1 MLLTV
6 ATFGNQTLF
15 HTQIWLLFD
24 VVGVLGRRVVLQST
38 VDLIADKAERV
49 SLQLDVMREIRH
61 QLLPYQVGDR
71 PITGPMVI
79 SDGSTIDSLTLMD
92 MIMALED
99 RFDVSLPMNLI
110 AEIRTVDQLAN
121 TILTLCGRA

>member
-1 MLLTV
+1 M
-6 ATFGNQTLF
+6 
-15 HTQIWLLFD
+15 
-24 VVGVLGRRVVLQST
+24 QST

-99 RFDVSLPMNLI
+99 RFDVSLPINVI
-110 AEIRTVDQLAN
+110 AEIRTVDQLAE
-121 TILTLCGRA
+121 TILTLCLRA

>member
-1 MLLTV
+1 M
-6 ATFGNQTLF
+6 
-15 HTQIWLLFD
+15 
-24 VVGVLGRRVVLQST
+24 QST
-38 VDLIADKAERV
+38 VDLVADKAEHV

-71 PITGPMVI
+71 PITGTTVI

-99 RFDVSLPMNLI
+99 RFDVSLPINLI
-110 AEIRTVDQLAN
+110 AEIRTVDQLAQ
-121 TILTLCGRA
+121 TILTLCARA

>member
-1 MLLTV
+1 M
-6 ATFGNQTLF
+6 
-15 HTQIWLLFD
+15 
-24 VVGVLGRRVVLQST
+24 QST
-38 VDLIADKAERV
+38 VELVADNVERV

-71 PITGPMVI
+71 PITGTTVI
-79 SDGSTIDSLTLMD
+79 SDGSTIDSLTVMD

-99 RFDVSLPMNLI
+99 RFDVSLPINMI
-110 AEIRTVDQLAN
+110 AEVCTVDQLAE

>member
-1 MLLTV
+1 
-6 ATFGNQTLF
+6 
-15 HTQIWLLFD
+15 
-24 VVGVLGRRVVLQST
+24 LQST
-38 VDLIADKAERV
+38 VDLIADNAERV

-71 PITGPMVI
+71 PITGATVI

-99 RFDVSLPMNLI
+99 RFDVSLPINMI
-110 AEIRTVDQLAN
+110 AEIRTVDQLAD
-121 TILTLCGRA
+121 TILTLCARA

>member
-1 MLLTV
+1 M
-6 ATFGNQTLF
+6 
-15 HTQIWLLFD
+15 
-24 VVGVLGRRVVLQST
+24 QST
-38 VDLIADKAERV
+38 INLIADKAERV

-71 PITGPMVI
+71 PITGGTVI

-99 RFDVSLPMNLI
+99 RFDVSLPLNVI
-110 AEIRTVDQLAN
+110 AEIRTVDQLAD

>member
-1 MLLTV
+1 MLWV
-6 ATFGNQTLF
+6 AAWVENE
-15 HTQIWLLFD
+15 
-24 VVGVLGRRVVLQST
+24 VQSSGE
-38 VDLIADKAERV
+38 LIADGAERV

-71 PITGPMVI
+71 PITGTTVI

-99 RFDVSLPMNLI
+99 RFDVSLPINMI
-110 AEIRTVDQLAN
+110 AEVRTVDQLAE
-121 TILTLCGRA
+121 TILTLCARA

>member
-1 MLLTV
+1 M
-6 ATFGNQTLF
+6 
-15 HTQIWLLFD
+15 
-24 VVGVLGRRVVLQST
+24 QST
-38 VDLIADKAERV
+38 VDLVADKAGHV

-71 PITGPMVI
+71 PITGTTVI

-99 RFDVSLPMNLI
+99 RLSLLPS
-110 AEIRTVDQLAN
+110 T
-121 TILTLCGRA
+121 

>member
-1 MLLTV
+1 M
-6 ATFGNQTLF
+6 
-15 HTQIWLLFD
+15 
-24 VVGVLGRRVVLQST
+24 QST

-71 PITGPMVI
+71 PITGATVI

-99 RFDVSLPMNLI
+99 RFDVSLPINMI
-110 AEIRTVDQLAN
+110 AEIRTVDQLAD
-121 TILTLCGRA
+121 TILTLCARA

>member
-1 MLLTV
+1 M
-6 ATFGNQTLF
+6 
-15 HTQIWLLFD
+15 
-24 VVGVLGRRVVLQST
+24 QST
-38 VDLIADKAERV
+38 VDLVIGSAERV

-71 PITGPMVI
+71 PITGATVI

-99 RFDVSLPMNLI
+99 RFDVSLPINLI
-110 AEIRTVDQLAN
+110 AEIRTVDQLAD
-121 TILTLCGRA
+121 TVLTLCGQA

>member
-1 MLLTV
+1 VSL

-15 HTQIWLLFD
+15 PSDSRLRFD
-24 VVGVLGRRVVLQST
+24 VVGVIRRRVILQSA

-71 PITGPMVI
+71 PITGGTVI

-99 RFDVSLPMNLI
+99 RFDVSLPINAI